1 MFYRILLHHNKTATN
16 LKMIYD
22 YGLMS
27 HSKDQ
32 NQESLIVSTGLSS
45 IEEEQIGIDSS
56 SNNDITKGGD
66 SYQIFL
72 VVCIWRK

>member
-1 MFYRILLHHNKTATN
+1 MFLRILLHHNKIATN

-45 IEEEQIGIDSS
+45 IEEE
-56 SNNDITKGGD
+56 
-66 SYQIFL
+66 
-72 VVCIWRK
+72 

>member
-1 MFYRILLHHNKTATN
+1 
-16 LKMIYD
+16 MIYD

-45 IEEEQIGIDSS
+45 IEEE
-56 SNNDITKGGD
+56 
-66 SYQIFL
+66 
-72 VVCIWRK
+72 